1 LSFVDLDGELLGVNF
16 ISNLLFVSLDLSE
29 VFILGFLS
37 LSTSLKVLVIVESF
51 LLSFH
56 FLLLLLLVEFFLSFL
71 KLSCNS
77 VGIRFFGVSNNGFLE
92 FLLKE
97 ERQLGEV
104 LFELGELGFVKEF
117 HVVICFILDVYFY
130 FD

>member
-1 LSFVDLDGELLGVNF
+1 MLSSSSGLFDFLRSKSLSFVDLDGELLGVNF

-29 VFILGFLS
+29 VLMLGFLS

-77 VGIRFFGVSNNGFLE
+77 VGIRFLGVSNNGFLK

-97 ERQLGEV
+97 ER
-104 LFELGELGFVKEF
+104 
-117 HVVICFILDVYFY
+117 
-130 FD
+130 